1 MAALK
6 LLWNDSE
13 TSWELSSI
21 SRVFESLILYSF
33 FQNWKLIRE
42 REETGTA
49 NWTHIHTHQQWKRY
63 WRILSGLF
71 RLEWKLP
78 VECVSKL
85 LWDCSESAS
94 KTRRWHRDQFS
105 DPVSIVL
112 TRKSRKRKRWDEM
125 IRNYPGTAS
134 RIRPVRN
141 CSETAQETSNRALE
155 IVYGS
160 PSGSFRDCINLKWE
174 KETALK
180 RPVEHA
186 PLPLHTDTPSHSP
199 SHTHTHTHT
208 HT

>member
-1 MAALK
+1 
-6 LLWNDSE
+6 
-13 TSWELSSI
+13 
-21 SRVFESLILYSF
+21 
-33 FQNWKLIRE
+33 
-42 REETGTA
+42 
-49 NWTHIHTHQQWKRY
+49 
-63 WRILSGLF
+63 
-71 RLEWKLP
+71 
-78 VECVSKL
+78 
-85 LWDCSESAS
+85 
-94 KTRRWHRDQFS
+94 
-105 DPVSIVL
+105 
-112 TRKSRKRKRWDEM
+112 M

-141 CSETAQETSNRALE
+141 CSETARETSNRALE

-208 HT
+208 HVIALKSLKKCQSRGTLLKNPRRILDRFFRDCSGYKWKEERKLGWL